1 MNEVLNE
8 DLSNLIYSVVEE
20 IPVRLC
26 CNLWASARLIG
37 KPKNARL
44 VGEPENVLPL
54 WRFSLPSSG
63 KSPRQN
69 FAGVERPERFTG
81 KRGVTFRNKIC
92 VDLKNTSGRYKI
104 FVIYYA
110 VRGNFYGKK

>member
-26 CNLWASARLIG
+26 CNLWANCKTYWKAKKCKIS
-37 KPKNARL
+37 
-44 VGEPENVLPL
+44 GESPENVLPL

-81 KRGVTFRNKIC
+81 KRGCYFPK
-92 VDLKNTSGRYKI
+92 
-104 FVIYYA
+104 
-110 VRGNFYGKK
+110 